1 VKQDAYS
8 QEKRKKNR
16 HKKKHQEEKRE
27 RIALL
32 MCFEFLVNQLL
43 KHSSF
48 FLLTVNFNDHQNH
61 ASGRKE
67 NKGKELILP
76 ACLQYEGLSCQKTKP
91 FNSLMLLML
100 DYHLFVFRQQSIC
113 IQYNLS
119 FPGSYNYVINV

>member
-16 HKKKHQEEKRE
+16 HRKKEEEKRE

-48 FLLTVNFNDHQNH
+48 FLLTVNFNDPQNH
-61 ASGRKE
+61 ASGKE
-67 NKGKELILP
+67 NKAKELILP

-100 DYHLFVFRQQSIC
+100 DYHLFVFRPLSIC
-113 IQYNLS
+113 MPYNLS
-119 FPGSYNYVINV
+119 YPGSYNYVINV